1 VSNYNSFSLK
11 NKMKNKKLAYLY
23 LIITFCA
30 WGSLYVVGKFVM
42 GKVPVFM
49 ISSVRYIIAGIILFF
64 IMKKMKPKKIEKQ
77 DYKYIFLI
85 GFVGYFIATVAQLI
99 GVKFSNA
106 SLASLVNSVNPIA
119 IMLFAAIILKEKL
132 TLKKVICII
141 LAVVGVHTII
151 GGSNESGEL
160 IGILI
165 SLFAVIS
172 WSIVSVIVR
181 RVTQKYDPIQ
191 ITTYGIIIAAIS
203 TLPFSIGEF
212 VITPNIQIDW
222 TVVISL
228 IYIGVVCTA
237 LAHFTWNKSLSMI
250 EAGSCS
256 LFYPIQPMMSVFLGW
271 LFLGESI
278 NINFVIGAGLIIVG
292 VLISVIHNKDVE
304 VDNKIQTKIQ

>member
-1 VSNYNSFSLK
+1 
-11 NKMKNKKLAYLY
+11 MKNKKMAYLY

-42 GKVPVFM
+42 GKVPVLM

-64 IMKKMKPKKIEKQ
+64 IMKKTKTKKIEKQ
-77 DYKYIFLI
+77 DYKYVFLI

-106 SLASLVNSVNPIA
+106 SLASLVNSVNPIT

-132 TLKKVICII
+132 TLKKIICII
-141 LAVVGVHTII
+141 LAIVGVHTII
-151 GGSNESGEL
+151 GGSNEGGQV

-172 WSIVSVIVR
+172 WSLISVIVR

-191 ITTYGIIIAAIS
+191 ITTYGIIIAAVS

-212 VITPNIQIDW
+212 IITPDIQLDW
-222 TVVISL
+222 TVVLSL

-237 LAHFTWNKSLSMI
+237 LAHFLWNKSLSMI
-250 EAGSCS
+250 EAGACS
-256 LFYPIQPMMSVFLGW
+256 LFYPVQPMMSVFLGW
-271 LFLGESI
+271 IFLGEDI
-278 NINFVIGAGLIIVG
+278 NVNFVIGAILIIGG
-292 VLISVIHNKDVE
+292 VVFSVIWKKEEIVKNE
-304 VDNKIQTKIQ
+304 SEEKI

>member
-1 VSNYNSFSLK
+1 
-11 NKMKNKKLAYLY
+11 MKNKKMAYLY

-42 GKVPVFM
+42 GKVPVLM

-64 IMKKMKPKKIEKQ
+64 IMKKTNTKKIEKQ
-77 DYKYIFLI
+77 DYKYVFLI

-106 SLASLVNSVNPIA
+106 SLASLVNSVNPIT

-132 TLKKVICII
+132 TLKKIICII
-141 LAVVGVHTII
+141 LAIVGVHTII
-151 GGSNESGEL
+151 GGSNEGGQV

-172 WSIVSVIVR
+172 WSLISVIVR

-191 ITTYGIIIAAIS
+191 ITTYGIIIAAVS

-212 VITPNIQIDW
+212 IMTPNIQLDW
-222 TVVISL
+222 TVVLSL

-237 LAHFTWNKSLSMI
+237 LAHFLWNKSLSMI
-250 EAGSCS
+250 EAGACS
-256 LFYPIQPMMSVFLGW
+256 LFYPVQPMMSVFLGW
-271 LFLGESI
+271 MFLGENI
-278 NINFVIGAGLIIVG
+278 NVNFVIGAILIIGG
-292 VLISVIHNKDVE
+292 VVFSVIGKKEEIVKNE
-304 VDNKIQTKIQ
+304 SEEKI